1 LLGFREFAYSPAIL
15 IFVGAEMLAVL
26 IICSITLTAV
36 IYWASSHLHQGEDI
50 ADRICAASA
59 FRHRYRDWPRATVA
73 IVEELRCGVVRLA
86 PPLILVLFPVL
97 ISLLWRRARSAATAG
112 EVQPAH

>member
-15 IFVGAEMLAVL
+15 IFVGAEMLVVL

-50 ADRICAASA
+50 ADRICAADD
-59 FRHRYRDWPRATVA
+59 RP
-73 IVEELRCGVVRLA
+73 
-86 PPLILVLFPVL
+86 
-97 ISLLWRRARSAATAG
+97 
-112 EVQPAH
+112 